1 MRDEMKLFV
10 DVNLFIDILEKRKG
24 WEESFF
30 IIRDV
35 VEGKNEGY
43 ISALTPAIIYFLRR
57 RSFSEQ
63 QAREDVKDSIE
74 GLNIVD
80 LTMEVIELAINEVK
94 IKDFEDA
101 LQYHS
106 ARLTTKVFVTRN
118 KRHFEKVKDGIE
130 VLTPEEFINRYG
142 SLVY

>member
-1 MRDEMKLFV
+1 
-10 DVNLFIDILEKRKG
+10 
-24 WEESFF
+24 
-30 IIRDV
+30 
-35 VEGKNEGY
+35 
-43 ISALTPAIIYFLRR
+43 
-57 RSFSEQ
+57 
-63 QAREDVKDSIE
+63 VKDSIE

-80 LTMEVIELAINEVK
+80 LTKEVIEPAINEVK

-106 ARLTTKVFVTRN
+106 ARRTMKVFVTRN